1 MALHYDKFIKFRCVK
16 SCKSQKN
23 INHILWSIYRTYYE
37 NTKQSLLS
45 MVKATDIG
53 GGTSTSLG
61 PNGFSEGMIL
71 KT

>member
-1 MALHYDKFIKFRCVK
+1 MK
-16 SCKSQKN
+16 
-23 INHILWSIYRTYYE
+23 ILS
-37 NTKQSLLS
+37 KVLLS

-71 KT
+71 NT